1 VDDQVKDDTVGEAC
15 GRNEKC
21 IEENLKE
28 REFWRGLGV
37 DDRLISKRI

>member
-1 VDDQVKDDTVGEAC
+1 MDDQFKDDMVGKAC

-28 REFWRGLGV
+28 RECLRELGV
-37 DDRLISKRI
+37 DDRLVSKRT